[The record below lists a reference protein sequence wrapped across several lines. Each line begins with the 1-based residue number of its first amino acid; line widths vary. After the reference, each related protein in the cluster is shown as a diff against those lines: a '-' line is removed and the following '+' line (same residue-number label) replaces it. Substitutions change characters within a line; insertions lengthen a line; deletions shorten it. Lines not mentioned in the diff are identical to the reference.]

1 MQHRGHRRERYTA
14 WGRCSKAPKAD
25 TGTSTAMFYMEVVRW
40 MLTADYEGKENQFQ
54 LEINYELCATV
65 LEGIKQSDIE
75 VH

>member
-1 MQHRGHRRERYTA
+1 
-14 WGRCSKAPKAD
+14 
-25 TGTSTAMFYMEVVRW
+25 MFYMEVVRW